1 MPDRIGPTSIATL
14 QAGLML
20 TIWHHLII
28 ILLGTEMENANL
40 LANRI
45 EKPLGA
51 ASGYDPNS

>member
-1 MPDRIGPTSIATL
+1 
-14 QAGLML
+14 ML